1 MWIFIILN
9 IIDLYIYIYGFLSN
23 IYIYIYLFIMKI
35 RMCHCFGVF
44 RSLQVLDASGDFY
57 KELVRGP
64 GLEGLHGVHV
74 VPW

>member
-9 IIDLYIYIYGFLSN
+9 IMDIYIYWFLSN
-23 IYIYIYLFIMKI
+23 FYIFILKI

-64 GLEGLHGVHV
+64 GLEGLHGLHV